1 MIATAPYNEAEARLQ
16 TILRLMND
24 QTFGLRRSEKIVGG
38 RAMLP
43 TCYATQKYKIMKKV
57 IINIVLIIVF
67 AFPCLWLTAD
77 SYFLQFLGVCYA
89 YSYVRVFLVPVYKRV
104 HEFIISSNIFC

>member
-38 RAMLP
+38 RARLER
-43 TCYATQKYKIMKKV
+43 
-57 IINIVLIIVF
+57 LIIEGKVR
-67 AFPCLWLTAD
+67 AEKGNQTAKNGKWLCNASD
-77 SYFLQFLGVCYA
+77 VLRYA
-89 YSYVRVFLVPVYKRV
+89 K
-104 HEFIISSNIFC
+104 I